1 MRRFIFKEIVI
12 RIHFKNQLHFFLVPY
27 FDEIVESAV
36 PLSFFACFLVSYYGP
51 NATLIGG
58 VKSEFF
64 HYTHVTNIERFIQ
77 ILFIFIAV
85 DFMSFVT
92 AGIFLWIFHTVNL
105 LRMYMNMMQEFSPI
119 MTNYTAYMICVV
131 RVL

>member
-64 HYTHVTNIERFIQ
+64 HYTPVTNIERFIQ
-77 ILFIFIAV
+77 NLFLFIAV
-85 DFMSFVT
+85 DFIIVVT
-92 AGIFLWIFHTVNL
+92 SGIFVWVFYKVNR
-105 LRMYMNMMQEFSPI
+105 LRM
-119 MTNYTAYMICVV
+119 
-131 RVL
+131 